1 MKKIYTF
8 IPLKKEHKKILENS
22 SSNCECIHLGLI
34 KPTLEQVKDANVII
48 GNIPVDILKN
58 IPNLEFVQLNSAGTN
73 GYSDNPDFPKNVTLA
88 NASGAYGVA
97 ISECILAGIL
107 TLMKHIPSY
116 IQNQSDHEWKDEGK
130 VKSIYN
136 SHILVLGLGD
146 IGKEFSKR
154 AYAMG
159 AHITGI
165 KRNINEKPD
174 YIDKLCTMDSLYE
187 ELEKA
192 DIIVSSL
199 PGSTSTY
206 HLFDEE
212 ALSHVRKQPIFVN
225 VGRGSLIDSSVLKKA
240 LKENIFSG
248 AYIDVTDPEPLPK
261 EDELWN
267 LNNLSITPHVTGG
280 YHLEETLNRI
290 VQISATN
297 IQNYCEGKEIINKVK
312 FED

>member
-116 IQNQSDHEWKDEGK
+116 IQNQSNHEWKDEGK

-136 SHILVLGLGD
+136 YHILVLGLGD

-212 ALSHVRKQPIFVN
+212 ALSHIKKQPIFVN

-267 LNNLSITPHVTGG
+267 LNNLIITPHVTGG
-280 YHLEETLNRI
+280 YHLEETLNCI

-297 IQNYCEGKEIINKVK
+297 IHNYCEGKEFINRVNL
-312 FED
+312 EV

>member
-8 IPLKKEHKKILENS
+8 IPLKTEHKKILESS
-22 SSNCECIHLGLI
+22 SSNCEFIHLGLI

-58 IPNLEFVQLNSAGTN
+58 IPDLEFVQLNSAGTN
-73 GYSDNPDFPKNVTLA
+73 GYADNPDFPKNVALA

-107 TLMKHIPSY
+107 TLMKHISSY
-116 IQNQSDHEWKDEGK
+116 IKNQSNHEWKDEGS
-130 VKSIYN
+130 VKSIYGSN
-136 SHILVLGLGD
+136 ILVLGLGD

-165 KRNINEKPD
+165 KRNVKDKPE

-199 PGSTSTY
+199 PGSKSTY
-206 HLFDEE
+206 HLLDEK
-212 ALSHVRKQPIFVN
+212 ALNYVKKQPIFVN
-225 VGRGSLIDSSVLKKA
+225 VGRGTLIDSCVLEKA
-240 LKENIFSG
+240 LKENIFSS

-261 EDELWN
+261 DSNLWN
-267 LNNLSITPHVTGG
+267 INNLIITPHVTGG
-280 YHLEETLNRI
+280 YHLEETLNRV

-297 IQNYCEGKEIINKVK
+297 IKNHCEGKEIINRVK
-312 FED
+312 IG

>member
-1 MKKIYTF
+1 MKKIYTCM
-8 IPLKKEHKKILENS
+8 PLKEKHKKLLESS
-22 SSNCECIHLGLI
+22 SSNYEFIHLGQI
-34 KPTLEQVKDANVII
+34 KPSLEQVKDANVII

-73 GYSDNPDFPKNVTLA
+73 GYSDNPDFPKNVLLA
-88 NASGAYGVA
+88 NATGAYGVA

-107 TLMKHIPSY
+107 TLMKHMPSY
-116 IQNQSDHEWKDEGK
+116 IQNQSNHEWKDEGS

-136 SHILVLGLGD
+136 SNILVLGLGD
-146 IGKEFSKR
+146 IGKEFSKS

-165 KRNINEKPD
+165 KRNIKDKPD
-174 YIDKLCTMDSLYE
+174 YIDKLCTMDSLYD

-192 DIIVSSL
+192 
-199 PGSTSTY
+199 
-206 HLFDEE
+206 
-212 ALSHVRKQPIFVN
+212 
-225 VGRGSLIDSSVLKKA
+225 
-240 LKENIFSG
+240 LKEKIFSS

-261 EDELWN
+261 KNELWN
-267 LNNLSITPHVTGG
+267 LNNLIITPHVTGG

-297 IQNYCEGKEIINKVK
+297 IKNYCEGKELINRVNL
-312 FED
+312 EV

>member
-8 IPLKKEHKKILENS
+8 IPLKTEHKKILESS
-22 SSNCECIHLGLI
+22 SSNCEFIHLGLI

-58 IPNLEFVQLNSAGTN
+58 IPDLEFVQLNSAGTN
-73 GYSDNPDFPKNVTLA
+73 GYADNPDFPKNVALA

-116 IQNQSDHEWKDEGK
+116 IKNQSNHEWKDEGS
-130 VKSIYN
+130 VKSIYGSN
-136 SHILVLGLGD
+136 ILVLGLGD

-154 AYAMG
+154 AYTMG

-165 KRNINEKPD
+165 KRNVKDKPE
-174 YIDKLCTMDSLYE
+174 YIDKLCTMDSLYD

-199 PGSTSTY
+199 PGSKSTC
-206 HLFDEE
+206 HLLDEK
-212 ALSHVRKQPIFVN
+212 ALNYVKKQPIFVN
-225 VGRGSLIDSSVLKKA
+225 VGRGTLIDSCVLEKA

-261 EDELWN
+261 ESNLWN
-267 LNNLSITPHVTGG
+267 INNLIITPHVTGG

-297 IQNYCEGKEIINKVK
+297 IKNHCEGKEIINRVK
-312 FED
+312 IG

>member
-8 IPLKKEHKKILENS
+8 IPLKTEHKKILESS
-22 SSNCECIHLGLI
+22 SSNCEFIHFGLI

-58 IPNLEFVQLNSAGTN
+58 IPDLEFVQLNSAGTN
-73 GYSDNPDFPKNVTLA
+73 GYADNPDFPKNVALA

-107 TLMKHIPSY
+107 ILMKHIPCY
-116 IQNQSDHEWKDEGK
+116 IKNQSNHEWKDEGK

-136 SHILVLGLGD
+136 SNILVLGLGD

-165 KRNINEKPD
+165 KRNIKDKPE

-199 PGSTSTY
+199 PGSKSTY
-206 HLFDEE
+206 HLLDEK
-212 ALSHVRKQPIFVN
+212 ALNYVKKQPIFVN
-225 VGRGSLIDSSVLKKA
+225 VGRGTLIDSCVLEKA

-261 EDELWN
+261 DSNLWN
-267 LNNLSITPHVTGG
+267 INNLIITPHVTGG

-297 IQNYCEGKEIINKVK
+297 IKNHCEGKEIINRVK
-312 FED
+312 IG

>member
-1 MKKIYTF
+1 MKKIYTCM
-8 IPLKKEHKKILENS
+8 PLKEGHKKLLESS
-22 SSNCECIHLGLI
+22 SSNCKFIHLGQI
-34 KPTLEQVKDANVII
+34 QPTLEQVKDANVII
-48 GNIPVDILKN
+48 GNIPIDILKN

-73 GYSDNPDFPKNVTLA
+73 GYSDNPDFPKNVLLA
-88 NASGAYGVA
+88 NATGAYGVA

-107 TLMKHIPSY
+107 TLMKHMPSY
-116 IQNQSDHEWKDEGK
+116 IQNQSNHEWKDGGN
-130 VKSIYN
+130 VKSIYGSN
-136 SHILVLGLGD
+136 ILVLGLGD

-165 KRNINEKPD
+165 KRNIKEKPK
-174 YIDKLCTMDSLYE
+174 YIERLCTMDSLYE

-199 PGSTSTY
+199 PGTKATY

-212 ALSHVRKQPIFVN
+212 ALTHVKKQPIFVN
-225 VGRGSLIDSSVLKKA
+225 VGRGTLIDSSILEIA

-248 AYIDVTDPEPLPK
+248 AYIDVTNPEPLPK
-261 EDELWN
+261 DSSLWST
-267 LNNLSITPHVTGG
+267 NNLIITPHVTGG

-297 IQNYCEGKEIINKVK
+297 IKNYCEGKEIINKVK
-312 FED
+312 LEE

>member
-8 IPLKKEHKKILENS
+8 IPLKTEHKKILESS
-22 SSNCECIHLGLI
+22 SSNCEFIHLGLI

-58 IPNLEFVQLNSAGTN
+58 IPDLEFVQLNSVGTN
-73 GYSDNPDFPKNVTLA
+73 GYADNPDFPKNVVLA

-116 IQNQSDHEWKDEGK
+116 IKNQSNHEWKDEGS
-130 VKSIYN
+130 VKSIYGSN
-136 SHILVLGLGD
+136 ILVLGLGD

-165 KRNINEKPD
+165 KRNVKDKPE

-199 PGSTSTY
+199 PGSKSTY
-206 HLFDEE
+206 HLLDEKT
-212 ALSHVRKQPIFVN
+212 LNYVKKQPVFVN
-225 VGRGSLIDSSVLKKA
+225 VGRGTLIDSCVLEKA

-261 EDELWN
+261 DSNLWN
-267 LNNLSITPHVTGG
+267 INNLIITPHVTGG

-297 IQNYCEGKEIINKVK
+297 IKNHCEGKEIINRVK
-312 FED
+312 IG

>member
-1 MKKIYTF
+1 M
-8 IPLKKEHKKILENS
+8 ESS
-22 SSNCECIHLGLI
+22 SSNCKFIHLGLI
-34 KPTLEQVKDANVII
+34 KPTLDQVKDANVII
-48 GNIPVDILKN
+48 GNIPVEILKN
-58 IPNLEFVQLNSAGTN
+58 IPDLEFVQLNSAGIN
-73 GYSDNPDFPKNVTLA
+73 GYSDNPDFPKNVSLA
-88 NASGAYGVA
+88 NAADAYGVA

-116 IQNQSDHEWKDEGK
+116 IQNQSNHKWKDEGK

-136 SHILVLGLGD
+136 SQILVLGLGD

-165 KRNINEKPD
+165 KRNIKDKPE
-174 YIDKLCTMDSLYE
+174 YVDKLCTMDSLYE

-199 PGSTSTY
+199 PGSKSTY
-206 HLFDEE
+206 HLFDKE
-212 ALSHVRKQPIFVN
+212 ALTHVKKQPIFVN
-225 VGRGSLIDSSVLKKA
+225 VGRGSLIDSSVLEKA

-248 AYIDVTDPEPLPK
+248 AYIDVTDSEPLPK

-267 LNNLSITPHVTGG
+267 LNNLIITPHVTGG

-290 VQISATN
+290 VEISATN
-297 IQNYCEGKEIINKVK
+297 IQKYCEGKEIINKVNL
-312 FED
+312 EV

>member
-1 MKKIYTF
+1 
-8 IPLKKEHKKILENS
+8 L
-22 SSNCECIHLGLI
+22 LGLI
-34 KPTLEQVKDANVII
+34 KPTLDQVKDVNVII
-48 GNIPVDILKN
+48 GNIPVEILKN
-58 IPNLEFVQLNSAGTN
+58 IPDLEFVQLNSAGIN
-73 GYSDNPDFPKNVTLA
+73 GYSDNPDFPKNVSLA
-88 NASGAYGVA
+88 NAAGAYGVA

-116 IQNQSDHEWKDEGK
+116 IQNQSNHKWKDEGK

-136 SHILVLGLGD
+136 SQILILGLGD

-165 KRNINEKPD
+165 KRNIKDKPE
-174 YIDKLCTMDSLYE
+174 YVDKLCTMDSLYE

-199 PGSTSTY
+199 PGSKSTY
-206 HLFDEE
+206 HLFDKE
-212 ALSHVRKQPIFVN
+212 ALTHVKKQPIFVN
-225 VGRGSLIDSSVLKKA
+225 VGRGSLIDSSVLEKA

-248 AYIDVTDPEPLPK
+248 AYIDVTDSEPLPK

-267 LNNLSITPHVTGG
+267 LNNLIITPHVTGG

-290 VQISATN
+290 VEISATN
-297 IQNYCEGKEIINKVK
+297 IQKYCEGKEIINKVNL
-312 FED
+312 EV

>member
-8 IPLKKEHKKILENS
+8 IPLKTEHKKILESS
-22 SSNCECIHLGLI
+22 SSNCEFIHLGLI

-58 IPNLEFVQLNSAGTN
+58 IPDLEFVQLNSAGTN
-73 GYSDNPDFPKNVTLA
+73 GYADNPDFPKNVALA

-116 IQNQSDHEWKDEGK
+116 IKNQSNHEWKDEGS
-130 VKSIYN
+130 VKSIYGSN
-136 SHILVLGLGD
+136 ILVLGLGD

-154 AYAMG
+154 AYTMG

-165 KRNINEKPD
+165 KRNVKDKPE
-174 YIDKLCTMDSLYE
+174 YIDKLCTMDSLYD

-199 PGSTSTY
+199 PGSKSTY
-206 HLFDEE
+206 HLLDEK
-212 ALSHVRKQPIFVN
+212 ALNYVKKQPIFVN
-225 VGRGSLIDSSVLKKA
+225 VGRGTLIDSCVLEKA

-248 AYIDVTDPEPLPK
+248 AYIDVTEPEPLPK
-261 EDELWN
+261 ESNLWN
-267 LNNLSITPHVTGG
+267 INNLIITPHVTGG

-297 IQNYCEGKEIINKVK
+297 IKNHCEGKEIINRVK
-312 FED
+312 IG

>member
-8 IPLKKEHKKILENS
+8 IPLKTEHKKILESS
-22 SSNCECIHLGLI
+22 SSNCEFIHLGLI

-58 IPNLEFVQLNSAGTN
+58 IPDLEFVQLNSAGTN
-73 GYSDNPDFPKNVTLA
+73 GYADNPDFPKNVALA

-107 TLMKHIPSY
+107 TLMKHISSY
-116 IQNQSDHEWKDEGK
+116 IKNQSNHEWKDEGS
-130 VKSIYN
+130 VKSIYGSN
-136 SHILVLGLGD
+136 ILVLGLGD

-165 KRNINEKPD
+165 KRNVKDKPE

-199 PGSTSTY
+199 PGSKSTY
-206 HLFDEE
+206 HLLDEK
-212 ALSHVRKQPIFVN
+212 ALNYVKKQPIFVN
-225 VGRGSLIDSSVLKKA
+225 VGRGTLIDSCVLEKA

-261 EDELWN
+261 DSNLWN
-267 LNNLSITPHVTGG
+267 INNLIITPHVTGG

-297 IQNYCEGKEIINKVK
+297 IKNHCEGKEIINRVK
-312 FED
+312 IG

>member
-8 IPLKKEHKKILENS
+8 IPLKEEHKKLLESS
-22 SSNCECIHLGLI
+22 SSNCKFIHLGLI
-34 KPTLEQVKDANVII
+34 KPTLDQVKDANVII
-48 GNIPVDILKN
+48 GNIPVEILKN
-58 IPNLEFVQLNSAGTN
+58 IPDLEFVQLNSAGIN
-73 GYSDNPDFPKNVTLA
+73 GYSDNPDFPKNVSLA
-88 NASGAYGVA
+88 NAAGAYGVA

-116 IQNQSDHEWKDEGK
+116 IQNQSNHKWKDEGK

-136 SHILVLGLGD
+136 SQILVLGLGD

-165 KRNINEKPD
+165 KRNIKDKPE
-174 YIDKLCTMDSLYE
+174 YVDKLCTMDSLYE

-192 DIIVSSL
+192 NIIVSSL
-199 PGSTSTY
+199 PGSKSTY
-206 HLFDEE
+206 HLFDKE
-212 ALSHVRKQPIFVN
+212 ALTHVKKQPIFVN
-225 VGRGSLIDSSVLKKA
+225 VGRGSLIDSSVLEKA

-248 AYIDVTDPEPLPK
+248 AYIDVTDSEPLPK

-267 LNNLSITPHVTGG
+267 LNNLIITPHVTGG
-280 YHLEETLNRI
+280 YHLEDTLNRI
-290 VQISATN
+290 VEISAAN
-297 IQNYCEGKEIINKVK
+297 IQKYCEGKEIINKVNL
-312 FED
+312 EV

>member
-58 IPNLEFVQLNSAGTN
+58 IPNLEFVQLNSASTN

-88 NASGAYGVA
+88 NASGAYGGA

-116 IQNQSDHEWKDEGK
+116 IQNQSNREWKDEGK

-174 YIDKLCTMDSLYE
+174 YINKLCTMDSLYE

-225 VGRGSLIDSSVLKKA
+225 VGRGSLIDSSILKKA

-267 LNNLSITPHVTGG
+267 LKNLIITPHVTGG

>member
-136 SHILVLGLGD
+136 SHIVLGLGD

-267 LNNLSITPHVTGG
+267 LNNLIITPHVTGG

>member
-1 MKKIYTF
+1 M
-8 IPLKKEHKKILENS
+8 
-22 SSNCECIHLGLI
+22 LGLI
-34 KPTLEQVKDANVII
+34 KPTLDQVKDANVII
-48 GNIPVDILKN
+48 GNIPVEILKN
-58 IPNLEFVQLNSAGTN
+58 IPDLEFVQLNSAGIN
-73 GYSDNPDFPKNVTLA
+73 GYSDNPDFPKNVSLA
-88 NASGAYGVA
+88 NAAGAYGVA

-116 IQNQSDHEWKDEGK
+116 IQNQSNHKWKDEGK

-136 SHILVLGLGD
+136 SQILILGLGD

-165 KRNINEKPD
+165 KRNIKDKPE
-174 YIDKLCTMDSLYE
+174 YVDKLCTMDSLYE

-199 PGSTSTY
+199 PGSKSTY
-206 HLFDEE
+206 HLFDKE
-212 ALSHVRKQPIFVN
+212 ALTHVKKQPIFVN
-225 VGRGSLIDSSVLKKA
+225 VGRGSLIDSSVLEKA

-248 AYIDVTDPEPLPK
+248 AYIDVTDSEPLPK

-267 LNNLSITPHVTGG
+267 LNNLIITPHVTGG
-280 YHLEETLNRI
+280 HHLEETLNRI
-290 VQISATN
+290 VEISATN
-297 IQNYCEGKEIINKVK
+297 IQKYCEGKEIINKVNL
-312 FED
+312 EV

>member
-116 IQNQSDHEWKDEGK
+116 IQNQSNHEWKDEGK

-199 PGSTSTY
+199 PGFTSTY

-212 ALSHVRKQPIFVN
+212 ALSHVRKQPIFIN
-225 VGRGSLIDSSVLKKA
+225 VGRGSLIDSSILKKA

-267 LNNLSITPHVTGG
+267 LKNLTITPHVTGG

>member
-8 IPLKKEHKKILENS
+8 IPLKTEHKKILESS
-22 SSNCECIHLGLI
+22 SSNCEFIHFGLI

-48 GNIPVDILKN
+48 GNIPIDILKN
-58 IPNLEFVQLNSAGTN
+58 IPDLEFVQLNSAGTN
-73 GYSDNPDFPKNVTLA
+73 GYADNPDFPKNVALA

-107 TLMKHIPSY
+107 TLMKHIPCY
-116 IQNQSDHEWKDEGK
+116 IKNQSKHEWKDEGK

-136 SHILVLGLGD
+136 SNILVLGLGD

-165 KRNINEKPD
+165 KRNIKDKPE

-199 PGSTSTY
+199 PGSKSTY
-206 HLFDEE
+206 HLLDEK
-212 ALSHVRKQPIFVN
+212 ALNYVKKQPIFVN
-225 VGRGSLIDSSVLKKA
+225 VGRGTLIDSCVLEKA

-261 EDELWN
+261 DSNLWN
-267 LNNLSITPHVTGG
+267 INNLIITPHVTGG

-297 IQNYCEGKEIINKVK
+297 IKNHCEGKEIINRMKIG
-312 FED
+312 

>member
-8 IPLKKEHKKILENS
+8 IPLKTEHKKILESS
-22 SSNCECIHLGLI
+22 SSNCEFIHLGLI

-58 IPNLEFVQLNSAGTN
+58 IPDLEFVQLNSAGTN
-73 GYSDNPDFPKNVTLA
+73 GYADNPDFPKNVALA

-116 IQNQSDHEWKDEGK
+116 IKNQSNHEWKDEGS
-130 VKSIYN
+130 VKSIYGSN
-136 SHILVLGLGD
+136 ILVLGLGD

-154 AYAMG
+154 AYTMG

-165 KRNINEKPD
+165 KRNVKDKPE
-174 YIDKLCTMDSLYE
+174 YIDKLCTMDSLYD

-199 PGSTSTY
+199 PGSKSTY
-206 HLFDEE
+206 HLLDEK
-212 ALSHVRKQPIFVN
+212 ALNYVKKQPIFVN
-225 VGRGSLIDSSVLKKA
+225 VGRGTLIDSCVLEKA

-261 EDELWN
+261 ESNLWN
-267 LNNLSITPHVTGG
+267 INNLIITPHVTGG

-297 IQNYCEGKEIINKVK
+297 IKNHCEGKEIINIVK
-312 FED
+312 IG

>member
-8 IPLKKEHKKILENS
+8 IPLKTEHKKILESS
-22 SSNCECIHLGLI
+22 SSNCEFIHLGLI

-58 IPNLEFVQLNSAGTN
+58 IPDLEFVQLNSAGTN
-73 GYSDNPDFPKNVTLA
+73 GYADNPDFPKNVALA

-107 TLMKHIPSY
+107 TLMKHIPCY
-116 IQNQSDHEWKDEGK
+116 IKNQSNHEWKDEGK

-136 SHILVLGLGD
+136 SNILVLGLGD

-165 KRNINEKPD
+165 KRNVKGKPE

-199 PGSTSTY
+199 PGSKSTY
-206 HLFDEE
+206 HLLDEK
-212 ALSHVRKQPIFVN
+212 ALNYVKKQPIFVN
-225 VGRGSLIDSSVLKKA
+225 VGRGTLIDSCVLEKA

-261 EDELWN
+261 DSNLWN
-267 LNNLSITPHVTGG
+267 INNLIITPHVTGG

-297 IQNYCEGKEIINKVK
+297 IKNHCEGKEIINRVK
-312 FED
+312 IG

>member
-116 IQNQSDHEWKDEGK
+116 IQNQSNHEWKDEGK

-199 PGSTSTY
+199 PGFTSTY

-212 ALSHVRKQPIFVN
+212 ALSHVRKQPIFIN
-225 VGRGSLIDSSVLKKA
+225 VGRGSLIDSSILKKA

-267 LNNLSITPHVTGG
+267 LKNLIITPHVTGG

>member
-8 IPLKKEHKKILENS
+8 IPLKTEHKKILESS
-22 SSNCECIHLGLI
+22 SSNCEFIHLGLI

-58 IPNLEFVQLNSAGTN
+58 IPDLEFVQLNSAGTN
-73 GYSDNPDFPKNVTLA
+73 GYADNPDFPKNVALA

-116 IQNQSDHEWKDEGK
+116 IKNQSNHEWKDEGS
-130 VKSIYN
+130 VKSIYGSN
-136 SHILVLGLGD
+136 ILVLGLGD

-154 AYAMG
+154 AYTMG

-165 KRNINEKPD
+165 KRNVKDKPE
-174 YIDKLCTMDSLYE
+174 YIDKLCTMDSLYD

-199 PGSTSTY
+199 PGSKSTY
-206 HLFDEE
+206 HLLDEK
-212 ALSHVRKQPIFVN
+212 ALNYVKKQPIFVN
-225 VGRGSLIDSSVLKKA
+225 VGRGTLIDSCVLEKA

-261 EDELWN
+261 ESNLWN
-267 LNNLSITPHVTGG
+267 INNLIITPHVTGG
-280 YHLEETLNRI
+280 YRLEETLNRI

-297 IQNYCEGKEIINKVK
+297 IKNHCEGKEIINRVRIG
-312 FED
+312 

>member
-8 IPLKKEHKKILENS
+8 IPLKEEHKKRLESS
-22 SSNCECIHLGLI
+22 SSNCKFIHLGLI
-34 KPTLEQVKDANVII
+34 KPTLDQVKDANVII
-48 GNIPVDILKN
+48 GNIPVEILKN
-58 IPNLEFVQLNSAGTN
+58 IPDLEFVQLNSAGIN
-73 GYSDNPDFPKNVTLA
+73 GYSDNPDFPKNVSLA
-88 NASGAYGVA
+88 NAAGAYGVA
-97 ISECILAGIL
+97 ISECILADIL

-116 IQNQSDHEWKDEGK
+116 IQNQSNHKWKDEGK

-136 SHILVLGLGD
+136 SQILVLGLGD

-165 KRNINEKPD
+165 KRNIKDKPE
-174 YIDKLCTMDSLYE
+174 YVDKLCTMDSLYE

-192 DIIVSSL
+192 NIIVSSL
-199 PGSTSTY
+199 PGSKSTY
-206 HLFDEE
+206 HLFDKE
-212 ALSHVRKQPIFVN
+212 ALTHVKKQPIFVN
-225 VGRGSLIDSSVLKKA
+225 VGRGSLIDSSVLEKA

-248 AYIDVTDPEPLPK
+248 AYIDVTDSEPLPK

-267 LNNLSITPHVTGG
+267 LNNLIITPHVTGG

-290 VQISATN
+290 VEISAAN
-297 IQNYCEGKEIINKVK
+297 IQKYCEGKEIINKVNL
-312 FED
+312 EV

>member
-8 IPLKKEHKKILENS
+8 ITLKTEHKKILESS
-22 SSNCECIHLGLI
+22 SSNCEFIHLGLI

-58 IPNLEFVQLNSAGTN
+58 IPDLEFVQLNSAGTN
-73 GYSDNPDFPKNVTLA
+73 GYADNPDFPKNVALA

-116 IQNQSDHEWKDEGK
+116 IKNQSNHEWKDEGS
-130 VKSIYN
+130 VKSIYGSN
-136 SHILVLGLGD
+136 ILVLGLGD

-154 AYAMG
+154 AYTMG

-165 KRNINEKPD
+165 KRNVKDKPE
-174 YIDKLCTMDSLYE
+174 YIDKLCTMDSLYD

-199 PGSTSTY
+199 PGSKSTY
-206 HLFDEE
+206 HLLDEK
-212 ALSHVRKQPIFVN
+212 ALNYVKKQPIFVN
-225 VGRGSLIDSSVLKKA
+225 VGRGTLIDSCVLEKA

-261 EDELWN
+261 ESNLWN
-267 LNNLSITPHVTGG
+267 INNLIITPHVTGG

-297 IQNYCEGKEIINKVK
+297 IKNHCEGKEIINRVK
-312 FED
+312 IG

>member
-8 IPLKKEHKKILENS
+8 IPLKTEHKKILESS
-22 SSNCECIHLGLI
+22 SSNCEFIHLGLI

-58 IPNLEFVQLNSAGTN
+58 IPDLEFVQLNSAGTN
-73 GYSDNPDFPKNVTLA
+73 GYADNPDFTKNVSLA

-116 IQNQSDHEWKDEGK
+116 IKNQSNHEWKDEGS
-130 VKSIYN
+130 VKSIYGSN
-136 SHILVLGLGD
+136 ILVLGLGD

-154 AYAMG
+154 AYTMG

-165 KRNINEKPD
+165 KRNVKDKPE
-174 YIDKLCTMDSLYE
+174 YIDKLCTMDSLYD

-199 PGSTSTY
+199 PGSKSTY
-206 HLFDEE
+206 HLLDEK
-212 ALSHVRKQPIFVN
+212 ALNYVKKQPIFVN
-225 VGRGSLIDSSVLKKA
+225 VGRGTLIDSCVLEKA

-261 EDELWN
+261 ESNLWN
-267 LNNLSITPHVTGG
+267 INNLIITPHVTGG

-297 IQNYCEGKEIINKVK
+297 MKNHCEGKEIINRVK
-312 FED
+312 IG

>member
-8 IPLKKEHKKILENS
+8 IPLKEEHKKLLESS
-22 SSNCECIHLGLI
+22 SSNCKFIHLGLI
-34 KPTLEQVKDANVII
+34 KPTLDQVKDANVII
-48 GNIPVDILKN
+48 GNIPVEILKN
-58 IPNLEFVQLNSAGTN
+58 IPDLEFVQLNSAGIN
-73 GYSDNPDFPKNVTLA
+73 GYSDNPDFPKNVSLA
-88 NASGAYGVA
+88 NAAGAYGVA

-116 IQNQSDHEWKDEGK
+116 IQNQSNHKWKDEGK

-136 SHILVLGLGD
+136 SQILVLGLGD

-165 KRNINEKPD
+165 KRNIKDKPE
-174 YIDKLCTMDSLYE
+174 YVDKLCTMDSLYE

-199 PGSTSTY
+199 PGSKSTY
-206 HLFDEE
+206 HLFDKE
-212 ALSHVRKQPIFVN
+212 ALTHVKKQPIFVN
-225 VGRGSLIDSSVLKKA
+225 VGRGSLIDSSVLEKA

-267 LNNLSITPHVTGG
+267 LNNLIITPHVTGG

-290 VQISATN
+290 VEISATN
-297 IQNYCEGKEIINKVK
+297 IQKYCEGKEIINKVNL
-312 FED
+312 EV

>member
-1 MKKIYTF
+1 M
-8 IPLKKEHKKILENS
+8 
-22 SSNCECIHLGLI
+22 
-34 KPTLEQVKDANVII
+34 DW
-48 GNIPVDILKN
+48 
-58 IPNLEFVQLNSAGTN
+58 
-73 GYSDNPDFPKNVTLA
+73 
-88 NASGAYGVA
+88 VA
-97 ISECILAGIL
+97 PPPWN
-107 TLMKHIPSY
+107 T
-116 IQNQSDHEWKDEGK
+116 QDEGK

-225 VGRGSLIDSSVLKKA
+225 VGRGSLIDSSILKKA

-261 EDELWN
+261 EDEL
-267 LNNLSITPHVTGG
+267 
-280 YHLEETLNRI
+280 
-290 VQISATN
+290 
-297 IQNYCEGKEIINKVK
+297 
-312 FED
+312 

>member
-8 IPLKKEHKKILENS
+8 IPLKTEHKKILESS
-22 SSNCECIHLGLI
+22 SSNCEFIHFGLI

-58 IPNLEFVQLNSAGTN
+58 IPDLEFVQLNSAGTN
-73 GYSDNPDFPKNVTLA
+73 GYADNPDFPKNVALA

-116 IQNQSDHEWKDEGK
+116 IKNQDNHEWKDEGK

-136 SHILVLGLGD
+136 SNILVLGLGD

-165 KRNINEKPD
+165 KRNIKDKPE

-199 PGSTSTY
+199 PGSKSTY
-206 HLFDEE
+206 HLLDEK
-212 ALSHVRKQPIFVN
+212 ALNYVKKQPIFVN
-225 VGRGSLIDSSVLKKA
+225 VGRGTLIDSCVLEKA

-261 EDELWN
+261 DSNLWN
-267 LNNLSITPHVTGG
+267 INNLIITPHVTGG

-297 IQNYCEGKEIINKVK
+297 IKNHCEGKEIINRVK
-312 FED
+312 IG

>member
-116 IQNQSDHEWKDEGK
+116 IQNQSNHEWKDEGK

-199 PGSTSTY
+199 PGFTSTY

-212 ALSHVRKQPIFVN
+212 ALSHVGKQPIFIN
-225 VGRGSLIDSSVLKKA
+225 VGRGSLIDSSILKKA

-267 LNNLSITPHVTGG
+267 LKNLIITPHVTGG